1 MRVVSAFSLAFFSGL
16 AIFIAVGLIP
26 LDLSH
31 QLWST
36 AIVVIFGVYVGVS
49 HRRESGA
56 IDAIYYLGFIF
67 TLMALCFSLLPAAI
81 GGSEGLSKSGDLAS
95 TVLSSFAVAFTTTL
109 VGLVLRVFLF
119 QINNIDEEDTVD
131 VESATRDV
139 ARALEANALELRSAS
154 TTFKEAKDE
163 IAEELKGAIST
174 ITNAGQQYL
183 QTFEKQSADLN
194 TAMLSNA
201 DRYNAA
207 LENSQSIFEDA
218 MKLTAS
224 NMENSLSSSLTLL
237 TETQETT
244 KNLGSSIEHL
254 LLSVTA
260 DVKAAVE
267 TISAASVEASES
279 MAATSLSNLK
289 PMQKVVDNIES
300 SVKQSL
306 LSMADDARSAVEIIS
321 TAAADA
327 SKSMAATSA
336 SNLEPMQKVVANIES
351 SVKQSLLSMAEDAR
365 SAVDII
371 STASVD
377 ASKSM
382 VATSA
387 SNVESINAVAPTLDS
402 IIIALGETVKV
413 IDSFNSSMQ
422 TTASEINTKALTT
435 LAASTEISEFNTQL
449 SAMNKSV
456 ASVTELGQSMVHLE
470 AKLTQALEQALE
482 VNEKLHQAVI
492 STAEKV
498 SNELEKQIGRKR

>member
-16 AIFIAVGLIP
+16 AIFIAVGLST
-26 LDLSH
+26 LDPSH

-36 AIVVIFGVYVGVS
+36 AIVVIFGIYVGVS

-224 NMENSLSSSLTLL
+224 NMEKSLSSSLTLL

-289 PMQKVVDNIES
+289 PMQKVVD
-300 SVKQSL
+300 
-306 LSMADDARSAVEIIS
+306 
-321 TAAADA
+321 
-327 SKSMAATSA
+327 
-336 SNLEPMQKVVANIES
+336 NIES

-456 ASVTELGQSMVHLE
+456 ASVTGLGQSMEHLE
-470 AKLTQALEQALE
+470 TKLTQALEQALE